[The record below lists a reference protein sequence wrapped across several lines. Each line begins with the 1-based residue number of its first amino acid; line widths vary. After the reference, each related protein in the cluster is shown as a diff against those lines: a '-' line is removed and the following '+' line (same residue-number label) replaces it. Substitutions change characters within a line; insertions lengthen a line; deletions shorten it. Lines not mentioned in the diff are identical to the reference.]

1 MDGFWSFSQQKSF
14 VLDEKNPVAKLSFYT
29 STSGK
34 VVEKKLLFNYNTYTI
49 VVDTDLES
57 AEESILD
64 GKFRLDWVGGIPLT
78 ENSRQ
83 ESLFLEGLVSQ
94 GGSIQ
99 SYRVGSASL
108 FGGGASQIE
117 KSSKRYSG
125 GTDFA
130 GYRTKYFGVFL
141 IPL

>member
-1 MDGFWSFSQQKSF
+1 M
-14 VLDEKNPVAKLSFYT
+14 
-29 STSGK
+29 
-34 VVEKKLLFNYNTYTI
+34 
-49 VVDTDLES
+49 DTDLES
-57 AEESILD
+57 AEENILD

-108 FGGGASQIE
+108 FGGGPSQIE

-125 GTDFA
+125 GADFA

-141 IPL
+141 MPQKTDFV